1 MTRKVIVASIL
12 VFVVFSAFTVYFLS
26 QKDSKSTENL
36 PKISSQPQLE
46 QKDPSKHD
54 YADVDFAKKMILVD
68 QQTSRIAD
76 IASRNSSDTLIR
88 NLAVKISEEA
98 KSDSQKYIGWLNDW
112 NEKYLNLS
120 DFPEMEGHDMYPTFT
135 GMTSLSKIK
144 VIEGLNGIDFDK
156 AFINLMIEHQQQ
168 VISLQSKSGEVSAVG
183 FGEILKHITENV
195 NNQKKQLAE
204 MEQIKKD
211 KGY

>member
-1 MTRKVIVASIL
+1 
-12 VFVVFSAFTVYFLS
+12 
-26 QKDSKSTENL
+26 
-36 PKISSQPQLE
+36 
-46 QKDPSKHD
+46 
-54 YADVDFAKKMILVD
+54 
-68 QQTSRIAD
+68 
-76 IASRNSSDTLIR
+76 
-88 NLAVKISEEA
+88 
-98 KSDSQKYIGWLNDW
+98 
-112 NEKYLNLS
+112 
-120 DFPEMEGHDMYPTFT
+120 MYPTFT

-144 VIEGLNGIDFDK
+144 VIEGLYGVDFDK

-183 FGEILKHITENV
+183 FGEILKHIRENL